1 MLSDITIGQFF
12 PGKSTVHRID
22 PRMKLILI
30 VAFIVVLFVIR
41 NAFSFLLLAI
51 SLGARYLARRK
62 TDFTIDFVYRSAQY
76 LFRRRKRSG
85 FLLDFPYYR
94 RGA

>member
-12 PGKSTVHRID
+12 PGKSIVHRID

-51 SLGARYLARRK
+51 SWRGFLYGKNSGARYLARHK
-62 TDFTIDFVYRSAQY
+62 TDFAIDFVYRSA
-76 LFRRRKRSG
+76 
-85 FLLDFPYYR
+85 
-94 RGA
+94 

>member
-12 PGKSTVHRID
+12 PGKSIVHRID

-30 VAFIVVLFVIR
+30 VVFIVVLFVIR

-51 SLGARYLARRK
+51 SLGAVFFK
-62 TDFTIDFVYRSAQY
+62 
-76 LFRRRKRSG
+76 FRRALSG
-85 FLLDFPYYR
+85 
-94 RGA
+94 AA